1 MPLSLESTEYA
12 LYTMT
17 QNAARRNLVGNR
29 LILRRN
35 KDLRK
40 KLGILRQEEIF
51 ATMGVG
57 LPAIHFRNKVR
68 GKSVRLSWN
77 GGTSQAMPPTE
88 AKQA

>member
-1 MPLSLESTEYA
+1 MAQKATC
-12 LYTMT
+12 
-17 QNAARRNLVGNR
+17 RNLVGNR
-29 LILRRN
+29 TILKRN

-51 ATMGVG
+51 ATMGVR

-68 GKSVRLSWN
+68 GKTVRLSWN

-88 AKQA
+88 AK